1 MQNAAADCTVQ
12 QLSAAVVCICL
23 HDQIQQSHCGFNPA
37 AKTFPSGP
45 KRVTEERFKVR
56 ARAKHVKVVPLKGK
70 SRWCIGRFCGFEKI
84 ESFIQAFCHSF
95 NLYILVSRALWE
107 RSRWRW
113 TEQPDNKRGVFT
125 LHPSWPRSPGG
136 AKMTIDRPSCW

>member
-12 QLSAAVVCICL
+12 QLRAAVVCICL

-45 KRVTEERFKVR
+45 KRVQKVQSESPSKTFESSSSKRKESLVHWEILWFLKNRKLYSSFLSQFQSLYFGEQSPLGAMPVALDR
-56 ARAKHVKVVPLKGK
+56 AARQQKRSLYSSSILASL
-70 SRWCIGRFCGFEKI
+70 SR
-84 ESFIQAFCHSF
+84 
-95 NLYILVSRALWE
+95 
-107 RSRWRW
+107 
-113 TEQPDNKRGVFT
+113 
-125 LHPSWPRSPGG
+125 G